1 MPLNP
6 FSASVFKNST
16 LTILIIIEEKAFKNF
31 KFTRRIFIM
40 NEIIYHSIGVIHAPF
55 KEPHSAPMQVIKAR
69 DIDGYI
75 EMFSDFLEGLKD
87 LEGFSHIIILFHMHE
102 VKDFS
107 LLVKPELDNEF
118 RGVFSTRSPRR
129 PNPIGLTI
137 AELVKIEGPVIHIK
151 GVDVIDG
158 TPLLDIKPY
167 IPESDSISNA
177 KIGWLEGK

>member
-1 MPLNP
+1 
-6 FSASVFKNST
+6 
-16 LTILIIIEEKAFKNF
+16 
-31 KFTRRIFIM
+31 M